1 MKIVGISSSIMEEKE
16 EDYFLGYE
24 YIYLANDYVK
34 AVEKSGAIP
43 IILPLTEN
51 DEIIK
56 NYIFMIDALI
66 LSGGYDVNPS
76 LYNEEP
82 MEKLGEILPKRDIF
96 EMKLIKYAFEFKK
109 PILGICRGMQLLN
122 IYFGGT
128 LFQDL
133 SYNKESFI
141 NHNQKTKPY
150 IATHSI
156 NINNNTFIRKIS
168 NSNIEMVN
176 SFHHQAIK
184 NLSTNF
190 NISAKSKDNVIEAI
204 EFKNAENFIIG
215 VQFHPEMLF
224 ENSEFS
230 RNLFKYFI
238 EQIKKI

>member
-16 EDYFLGYE
+16 DEYFLGYE
-24 YIYLANDYVK
+24 YVYVANDYLK
-34 AVEKSGAIP
+34 AVEKSGALP

-51 DEIIK
+51 DEMIK

-66 LSGGYDVNPS
+66 LSGGYDINPS

-82 MEKLGEILPKRDIF
+82 MEKLGEILPKRDTF
-96 EMKLIKYAFEFKK
+96 EMKLIKYAVELKK

-122 IYFGGT
+122 VYFGGT

-141 NHNQKTKPY
+141 NHNQKAKPY

-156 NINNNTFIRKIS
+156 NINSDTFIHKIS
-168 NSNIEMVN
+168 KSNLEIVN

-184 NLSTNF
+184 NLSNNF
-190 NISAKSKDNVIEAI
+190 KISAKSKDNVIEAI
-204 EFKNAENFIIG
+204 EFKNVDYFIIG

-224 ENSEFS
+224 ENSDFS